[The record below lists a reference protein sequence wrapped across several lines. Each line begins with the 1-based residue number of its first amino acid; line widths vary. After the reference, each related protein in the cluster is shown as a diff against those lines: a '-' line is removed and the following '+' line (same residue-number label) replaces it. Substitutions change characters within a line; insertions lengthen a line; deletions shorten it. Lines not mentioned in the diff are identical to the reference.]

1 LLNRDEVFVRVI
13 EGDVV
18 GAVEGEDAG
27 GFVVE
32 EELVELERV
41 VVEGWFSARR
51 KRSLSAMSRFFL
63 VVCFPLPRLKNCS
76 RSCSAFSR
84 NCLRVGITT
93 LTVSSRGFRCLF
105 NKNSNTCI
113 CNSIAFLLPYCDY
126 SLYLIVKVED
136 MEVRSRTKF

>member
-51 KRSLSAMSRFFL
+51 KRSLSAMSRFF
-63 VVCFPLPRLKNCS
+63 FW
-76 RSCSAFSR
+76 
-84 NCLRVGITT
+84 
-93 LTVSSRGFRCLF
+93 LF
-105 NKNSNTCI
+105 
-113 CNSIAFLLPYCDY
+113 A
-126 SLYLIVKVED
+126 SLCQG
-136 MEVRSRTKF
+136 